1 MTPPKKKSVPKT
13 GKKSRSGTG
22 PSKTGSGKPA
32 SRSSAARKKSSAK
45 SNTTGRHIAFAFIL
59 GLLLAS
65 AFFIFLKPDTPQE
78 PQSVSSVSRTEKG
91 TSSKRSLPKVT
102 EDKAKKTAQ
111 ATSPKSG
118 ASKAQPRVS
127 VGKDSEGPQT
137 GSGKTAS
144 EAVAPPVQGQT
155 VPPSPPPSGNEGKN
169 ATGTPL
175 GGAPDEGKANG
186 DEKAIESAS
195 RAVVGS
201 LIDHTALPYE
211 EPLGAN
217 LQDQVRQIDYALIQA
232 ARLKKLPA
240 GSMRQVAMEDRTEG
254 KEQYHFQVI
263 EILCGPSA
271 DVYVR
276 SVRECLEAWAEKAR
290 LVRDGKKN
298 QWSISVNGAR
308 THVLRLYPGLKDFPP
323 LTGTPGAPG
332 TPGTWDEPQPRKG
345 LDKAR
350 VRQPGEPALL
360 VIVMDDLGASSKA
373 LDSLMR
379 LDFPV
384 TFAFWPHGAHTRE
397 GARAAHFAGHE
408 ILVHQPMEPLGYPK
422 VKPGPRVLLMGMND
436 REIRETVRSSLE
448 AVPYAVGLNN
458 HMGSRFT
465 QHRQGVDAVLYVL
478 RERGMFML
486 DSVTHGR
493 SVFWDRARALGVKN
507 YKRNVFLDVV
517 ASRKEILA
525 QLRHAERIALL
536 TGQAVAIGHPL
547 PETLAALQEWQK
559 IRSREVRIVRLRD
572 LQQE

>member
-1 MTPPKKKSVPKT
+1 MTPPKKKSAPKT

-22 PSKTGSGKPA
+22 SGKTGSGKPA
-32 SRSSAARKKSSAK
+32 SRKSAARKKSSAK
-45 SNTTGRHIAFAFIL
+45 SDTTGRHIALAFMV

-78 PQSVSSVSRTEKG
+78 SKSVSSVSRAEKE
-91 TSSKRSLPKVT
+91 TVSKRSLPKT
-102 EDKAKKTAQ
+102 SEDNAKKMART
-111 ATSPKSG
+111 TPPKSG
-118 ASKAQPRVS
+118 AGKAQPKVS
-127 VGKDSEGPQT
+127 ADKDSEGAQT
-137 GSGKTAS
+137 GSDKAASKT
-144 EAVAPPVQGQT
+144 VTPPVQGQT
-155 VPPSPPPSGNEGKN
+155 VPPSPPPSGKGGKN
-169 ATGTPL
+169 ATGALVDGATDEDKDN
-175 GGAPDEGKANG
+175 GG
-186 DEKAIESAS
+186 EKAIQSAS
-195 RAVVGS
+195 KTVVGS

-240 GSMRQVAMEDRTEG
+240 GAMRQVAMADRTRG
-254 KEQYHFQVI
+254 KEQYHFQI
-263 EILCGPSA
+263 FEILCGSSA
-271 DVYVR
+271 DAYVR
-276 SVRECLEAWAEKAR
+276 SVRESLEAWTEKAR

-298 QWSISVNGAR
+298 QWAISVNGTR
-308 THVLRLYPGLKDFPP
+308 THVLRLYPGLKHFPSP
-323 LTGTPGAPG
+323 TGTPE
-332 TPGTWDEPQPRKG
+332 TPGTREEPLKG

-373 LDSLMR
+373 LDSLMK

-422 VKPGPRVLLMGMND
+422 VKPGPRVMLMGMSD
-436 REIRETVRSSLE
+436 SEIRETVRSSLE

-465 QHRQGVDAVLYVL
+465 QHRQGVDTVLHVL
-478 RERGMFML
+478 RDRGMFML

-517 ASRKEILA
+517 ASRKAILA
-525 QLRHAERIALL
+525 QLRQAERIALL
-536 TGQAVAIGHPL
+536 SGQAVAIGHPL
-547 PETLAALQEWQK
+547 PETLGALQEWQK
-559 IRSREVRIVRLRD
+559 IRSKEVRIVRLRD